1 MPNGC
6 IEGKHYRDAVP
17 EIRHPHPCV
26 FMFLIIPFG
35 VLGGYLS
42 VAVAYLLSKGGLSVT
57 AVASL
62 IALGLTPHT
71 IKFLWAPIADTTLTR
86 KSWYVI
92 SCILCSIGIFAT
104 GVLPPLKSSLPL
116 LGTIVLVS
124 NVASTLLGM
133 ACESLMA
140 YCTPDTEKGRA
151 GGWFQAGNLGGG
163 GIGGGLGLWL
173 AQKLPHPWMS
183 GSALGALCL
192 LCMLAL
198 LFLDESKAAHLQGT
212 LLERLKFV
220 AVDLWHVAKS
230 RLGLL
235 ALILC
240 FLPIGSGAAS
250 GLWSAVAD
258 DWRASASTVA
268 LVTGVGGGIVSAV
281 GCLAGGWL
289 CDHIDRKMAYTLYG
303 VLQALSAVAM
313 ALSPRTEMTYII
325 YTTAYAFITGLTYAG
340 FSAFVLEAMG
350 MGAAATKYSV
360 FASLSNTPIAYMTS
374 VDGWAHGKWG
384 PGGMLYAEAVSGT
397 IGLVLFIGV
406 MMVAARTAPG
416 LEANT

>member
-1 MPNGC
+1 MSVRAA
-6 IEGKHYRDAVP
+6 H
-17 EIRHPHPCV
+17 HPHPSV

-42 VAVAYLLSKGGLSVT
+42 VAVAYLLSKGGISVGE
-57 AVASL
+57 VASL
-62 IALGLTPHT
+62 IAVGLIPHT

-92 SCILCSIGIFAT
+92 SCVGCSVGIFAT
-104 GVLPPLKSSLPL
+104 GILPPLKSSIPL
-116 LGTIVLVS
+116 LAIIVTVS
-124 NVASTLLGM
+124 NVASTFLGM

-140 YCTPDTEKGRA
+140 YCTPENEKGRA

-163 GIGGGLGLWL
+163 GIGGGLGLYL
-173 AQKLPHPWMS
+173 AQALPHPWMS
-183 GSALGALCL
+183 GAVVGALCL

-198 LFLDESKAAHLQGT
+198 FFLDEPHAAHQRESMLAS
-212 LLERLKFV
+212 LKFV
-220 AVDLWHVAKS
+220 AIDLWHVAKS

-250 GLWSAVAD
+250 GLWSAVAG
-258 DWRASASTVA
+258 DWHASANTVA
-268 LVTGVGGGIVSAV
+268 LVTGVVGGIVAAI
-281 GCLAGGWL
+281 GCLAGGWA
-289 CDHIDRKMAYTLYG
+289 CDRMDRKTAYALYG
-303 VLQALSAVAM
+303 VLQALCAVAM
-313 ALSPRTEMTYII
+313 ALSPRTETTYIVF
-325 YTTAYAFITGLTYAG
+325 TTLYAFITGLTYAG

-374 VDGWAHGKWG
+374 VDGWAHTRWG
-384 PGGMLYAEAVSGT
+384 PSGMLYAEAVAGA
-397 IGLVLFIGV
+397 IGLVLFVGV
-406 MMVAARTAPG
+406 MMVAGRIRPAPAPVTAAAI
-416 LEANT
+416 E

>member
-1 MPNGC
+1 MASR
-6 IEGKHYRDAVP
+6 HY
-17 EIRHPHPCV
+17 PHPSV

-42 VAVAYLLSKGGLSVT
+42 VAVAYLLSRGGLSVG

-116 LGTIVLVS
+116 LATIVLVS
-124 NVASTLLGM
+124 NVASTFLGM

-140 YCTPDTEKGRA
+140 YCTPQTEKGRA
-151 GGWFQAGNLGGG
+151 SGWYQAGNLGGG

-173 AQKLPHPWMS
+173 AQKLSHPWMS
-183 GSALGALCL
+183 GGIVGALCL
-192 LCMLAL
+192 LCMIAL
-198 LFLDESKAAHLQGT
+198 L
-212 LLERLKFV
+212 LLEEPKASQLRETMIARLKFV
-220 AVDLWHVAKS
+220 AVNLWQVAKS

-250 GLWSAVAD
+250 GLWSAVAS
-258 DWRASASTVA
+258 DWQASANTVA
-268 LVTGVGGGIVSAV
+268 LVTGVVGGIVSAV

-289 CDHIDRKMAYTLYG
+289 CDRMDRKIAYTLYG
-303 VLQALSAVAM
+303 VLQALCAVAM
-313 ALSPRTEMTYII
+313 ALSPRTEMTYVL
-325 YTTAYAFITGLTYAG
+325 YTTAYAFISGLTYAG

-360 FASLSNTPIAYMTS
+360 FASLANTPIAYMTR
-374 VDGWAHGKWG
+374 VNGWACGKWG
-384 PGGMLYAEAVSGT
+384 PSGMLYAEAVSGA

-406 MMVAARTAPG
+406 MMAAARMAPAPAAAPG
-416 LEANT
+416 G

>member
-1 MPNGC
+1 M
-6 IEGKHYRDAVP
+6 I
-17 EIRHPHPCV
+17 
-26 FMFLIIPFG
+26 LIVPFG
-35 VLGGYLS
+35 AMAGYLT
-42 VAVAYLLSKGGLSVT
+42 VAVAFLLTRAGVPVGETAALVALSYV
-57 AVASL
+57 
-62 IALGLTPHT
+62 PHT
-71 IKFLWAPIADTTLTR
+71 WKFLWAPIADTTLTR
-86 KSWYVI
+86 KSWYMI
-92 SCILCSIGIFAT
+92 A
-104 GVLPPLKSSLPL
+104 
-116 LGTIVLVS
+116 VLVS
-124 NVASTLLGM
+124 AAGIAAIGAIPATPTGLAMLSVVVFAANVAVTFLGM
-133 ACESLMA
+133 SVESLMA
-140 YCTPDTEKGRA
+140 YGTPPDLKGRA
-151 GGWFQAGNLGGG
+151 AGWFQAGNLGGG